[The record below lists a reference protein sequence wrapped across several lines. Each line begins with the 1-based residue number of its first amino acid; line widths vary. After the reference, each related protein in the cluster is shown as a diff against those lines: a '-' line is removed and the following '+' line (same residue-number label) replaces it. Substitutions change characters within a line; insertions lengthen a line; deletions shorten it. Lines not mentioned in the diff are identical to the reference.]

1 MSLHALD
8 RTMIAECI
16 RDGLLDQ
23 QGRPTDAGII
33 HLDNFL
39 RYLPARMAI
48 CDVMIAHRE
57 LSAIGFDSPTS
68 ADFVAARSRLARD
81 VEPFERVVE
90 WLQNAPRIKT
100 PGQHSYWTKH
110 QIGRQIGTYVSQ
122 GVLIAA
128 CLHLGINIR
137 PQGTGA
143 ALAIPLR
150 ELRRH

>member
-1 MSLHALD
+1 MLAVPLD
-8 RTMIAECI
+8 PKIIAECI
-16 RDGLLDQ
+16 RDGLLDEQ
-23 QGRPTDAGII
+23 SRPTDAGII
-33 HLDNFL
+33 YLDRFL

-48 CDVMIAHRE
+48 CDVMIEHRS
-57 LSAIGFDSPTS
+57 LSAVGFDSPTS
-68 ADFVAARSRLARD
+68 ADFVAARARLARD

-90 WLQNAPRIKT
+90 WLQNVPRIKT

-137 PQGTGA
+137 AQGQGA
-143 ALAIPLR
+143 LLAIPLR
-150 ELRRH
+150 ELRRD